1 MITHY
6 RVTHKK
12 YLITR
17 LFDYSFV
24 SQNYNQK
31 AKMSDLVM
39 SDFKR
44 AGGINK
50 KTEVRLL
57 GKLSSLRTQLKRFD
71 NLFVFEV
78 FETDKI
84 LTFQTNQ

>member
-1 MITHY
+1 
-6 RVTHKK
+6 
-12 YLITR
+12 
-17 LFDYSFV
+17 
-24 SQNYNQK
+24 
-31 AKMSDLVM
+31 M

>member
-24 SQNYNQK
+24 SQNCNQK

-44 AGGINK
+44 AGGIQQ
-50 KTEVRLL
+50 E
-57 GKLSSLRTQLKRFD
+57 D
-71 NLFVFEV
+71 
-78 FETDKI
+78 
-84 LTFQTNQ
+84 